1 MTKKIGIVC
10 YPTVGGSGVVA
21 TELGIQLA
29 EKNYEIHFISTTLPF
44 RLKKLYPNIYYHEVE
59 VANYPVFKHPPYDLS
74 LANKIAEVI
83 NREDLDIIHAH
94 YAIPHA
100 ICAIFA
106 KQMTKKDVKI
116 VTTLHGTDIT
126 ILGVDESLHEM
137 VRYAIDESDGVT
149 AVSNSLREQTIDV
162 FQTNKPIEVIYNFID
177 PNDNKEKDHTI
188 DLKQQFNIQ
197 SDEKVLIHISNFRK
211 VKRVDDVVNVF
222 KQVNE
227 QIKSKLL
234 LVGDG
239 PEYKRIYKLVHQL
252 QIEDDVIFL
261 GRQNNIHDLLS
272 ISDLMLLLSDK
283 ESFGLVL
290 LEAMISGV
298 PCIGTN
304 VGGIPEVIQHGED
317 GFICEVGQ
325 LDEITEKAL
334 LLLTDQQLWSRFSN
348 QARHNATNK
357 FHANKIVAEY
367 EKLYEKLLKD

>member
-83 NREDLDIIHAH
+83 NREYLDIIHAH